1 MEVANLTKRGRTVAK
16 KNKRT
21 REQEFLLMNEQLC
34 RARGYACFYVDD
46 KGDLVTGLDMMS
58 LGGAELN
65 GLINHISAW
74 VDDNTVTG
82 DEEDDDDDG
91 LDKKL
96 RENLEA

>member
-1 MEVANLTKRGRTVAK
+1 MEVANLTKIGRTVAK

-74 VDDNTVTG
+74 VDDNTMVDED
-82 DEEDDDDDG
+82 DEEDDDDIDRE
-91 LDKKL
+91 LKK
-96 RENLEA
+96 A